1 MIVCKKANAVFEKY
15 IAVMK
20 KFLADE
26 MGRRFQQATQI
37 YLAKLDNFVIDLIG
51 ELLQKNIKLL
61 KISMFFKGIL
71 ITYGAVY
78 QFVIFNNQFNPDYLA
93 L

>member
-26 MGRRFQQATQI
+26 MGRRFQ
-37 YLAKLDNFVIDLIG
+37 
-51 ELLQKNIKLL
+51 
-61 KISMFFKGIL
+61 
-71 ITYGAVY
+71 
-78 QFVIFNNQFNPDYLA
+78 
-93 L
+93 